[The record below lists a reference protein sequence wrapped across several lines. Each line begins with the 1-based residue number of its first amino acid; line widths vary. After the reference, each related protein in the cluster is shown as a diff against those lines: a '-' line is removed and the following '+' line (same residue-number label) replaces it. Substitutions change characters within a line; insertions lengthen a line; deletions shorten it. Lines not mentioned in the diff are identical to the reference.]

1 MYDKENIIRIS
12 WFLILLLIVSALL
25 PAQYHVE
32 RSITVNA
39 TPNKVYP
46 LLQNFAEWEKWS
58 VWASLDPNQKV
69 SVTGEPGKPG
79 HKQEWDGPIN
89 GKGSMTID
97 AAESN
102 VFLKMNLV
110 FEEPQPMVAT
120 SKFELKP
127 EGTKTIVIWHNEG
140 ALEYPIGRF
149 FGLFLDSMLGK
160 DFETGL
166 AKLKEVV
173 EKQ

>member
-1 MYDKENIIRIS
+1 MIKKIS
-12 WFLILLLIVSALL
+12 LGLVGFLILLLIISALL
-25 PAQYHVE
+25 PSQYHVE

>member
-12 WFLILLLIVSALL
+12 WFFNSFVNRIGFVAC
-25 PAQYHVE
+25 
-32 RSITVNA
+32 TVPRRKIHHRECN
-39 TPNKVYP
+39 PNKVYP

>member
-1 MYDKENIIRIS
+1 MIKKILLGFVS
-12 WFLILLLIVSALL
+12 FLILLLIVSALL

-39 TPNKVYP
+39 APNKVYP
-46 LLQNFAEWEKWS
+46 LLQNFAEWDKWS

-79 HKQEWDGPIN
+79 HKQEWNGPIN

-97 AAESN
+97 SAESN
-102 VFLKMNLV
+102 VFVKMNLV

-127 EGTKTIVIWHNEG
+127 DGTKTIVIWHNEG
-140 ALEYPIGRF
+140 NLDYPIGRI

-160 DFETGL
+160 DFETCL
-166 AKLKEVV
+166 AKLKEVA
-173 EKQ
+173 EK

>member
-1 MYDKENIIRIS
+1 MIKKIS
-12 WFLILLLIVSALL
+12 LGLVGFLILLLIVSALL